1 MNSDFSFEIRIV
13 CDEICAQL
21 GFLAGFGFSA
31 LIYNNISKTHLLF
44 DAGSKG
50 DCHCTLKIREIKQRF
65 FKQFIDVCV
74 GKSYLF

>member
-1 MNSDFSFEIRIV
+1 MATNKKVVLIISLLII
-13 CDEICAQL
+13 I
-21 GFLAGFGFSA
+21 LAGFGFSA

-74 GKSYLF
+74 GISYLF